1 MIYKAGAGPIPI
13 PHKQLNV
20 QNLKDAIMFAIS
32 PSAKDAA
39 EKMAQQI
46 HEDVNIYFSVIL
58 TRPSE
63 QQLMTGFFFVCRM
76 NGVQSDV
83 ILIDDGNN
91 IH

>member
-63 QQLMTGFFFVCRM
+63 QQLMTGFFFRV
-76 NGVQSDV
+76 
-83 ILIDDGNN
+83 
-91 IH
+91 